1 MRESARPEDCLSCR
15 VIGASACVG
24 ARAPSE
30 SNRIVSRAR
39 RRASR
44 RVAPSLPP
52 SLFRVVPLVVERAL
66 LLPSSSR
73 RLVRAGSSGV
83 IAYELWAGAPRPP
96 AHRYVMGAVGGALF
110 AMGVYRALMT

>member
-15 VIGASACVG
+15 VIGTSVCVG
-24 ARAPSE
+24 ASAPSE
-30 SNRIVSRAR
+30 SNRIESSLEPAD
-39 RRASR
+39 AR
-44 RVAPSLPP
+44 RVAPALPP
-52 SLFRVVPLVVERAL
+52 SSAFFSSLNERS
-66 LLPSSSR
+66 SSSR
-73 RLVRAGSSGV
+73 LLVRAGSSGA